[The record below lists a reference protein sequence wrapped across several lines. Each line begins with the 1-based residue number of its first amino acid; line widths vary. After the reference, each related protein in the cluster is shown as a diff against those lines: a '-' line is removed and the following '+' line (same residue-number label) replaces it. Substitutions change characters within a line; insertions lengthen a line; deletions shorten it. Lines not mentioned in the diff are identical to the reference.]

1 MKRLDMLVS
10 RSGFMRRVRF
20 QSRRRK
26 EIRGRLRGRAGAV
39 GHGATS
45 RGYRVKAPTAFPV
58 ARPGENRFR

>member
-1 MKRLDMLVS
+1 MLIS

-20 QSRRRK
+20 QSRRPK
-26 EIRGRLRGRAGAV
+26 EIRGHLRGRAGAV